1 MKKARSQ
8 PLLGHLADQTGCITG
23 RDMGKSMCFLSR
35 REGMIYSLSRTFPMS
50 HSHDRLLQTILQ
62 EPLSG
67 NIHWRDVESLL
78 HHIGAVVE
86 PGHGARM
93 KIELNGVIG
102 TLHRPHHSGVCS
114 KQDIRHLRDYLT
126 SAGVTPSAQ

>member
-1 MKKARSQ
+1 MGELLNFLARRGGVMRFTVQ
-8 PLLGHLADQTGCITG
+8 ERI
-23 RDMGKSMCFLSR
+23 
-35 REGMIYSLSRTFPMS
+35 PMS
-50 HSHDRLLQTILQ
+50 LNHERLLQTILQ

-78 HHIGAVVE
+78 HHLGAAIE

-93 KIELNGVIG
+93 RVELNGVIG

-126 SAGVTPSAQ
+126 AAGVGQPT